1 MRKGSLTLL
10 AEHLLPRSN
19 PQETGGGVSL
29 SITADSCGIRRSRV
43 VTAAAEA
50 AHASTDRRVFL
61 AVQKTA
67 LLNTSE
73 EAVLGVSTAVHGR
86 SALRPV
92 AVETRPNVRSEPYFV
107 RAEASFRR
115 AELTAKSAL
124 SSSWRPG
131 EGAGTGIA

>member
-1 MRKGSLTLL
+1 
-10 AEHLLPRSN
+10 
-19 PQETGGGVSL
+19 VSL
-29 SITADSCGIRRSRV
+29 SITAVSFGIRRSRV

-50 AHASTDRRVFL
+50 AHVSTDGRVFL
-61 AVQKTA
+61 AVQKTV
-67 LLNTSE
+67 LLKTSE
-73 EAVLGVSTAVHGR
+73 EAVLGCLSTAVHGR